1 MNVVSRAPKP
11 VLALHS
17 KPLNELSACAIVG
30 AIRDRRLTAAA
41 VMEACLARIAARE
54 PEVRAWSFLD
64 ADLARERASQADK
77 WQAAGFPLMPL
88 HGLPVGVKDVFDTSD
103 MPSEY
108 GSASLRGRRPTE
120 DADAVSVLLGAGALI
135 IGKTT
140 TSEFGMYHPSPTHNP
155 LDLSRSPGVS
165 SAGSAAAVVDNMVP
179 LALGTQHTA
188 STTLP
193 ASFCGAFAFKPSFG
207 FTSMRGSN
215 VLVPRMAHVG
225 LLARSVDDLALFA
238 GAFDSRLAAIERME
252 YPPRLGLVCGPGWE
266 TAGADALAALDRLV
280 ARLPATVTA
289 VELSPDFDMAIEV
302 VHGLLNA
309 HLASR
314 FGSVPEE
321 TFRSYC
327 APLQQG
333 IVAGRASSAT
343 DYLKLDAIADQLST
357 QAARFFVDHDVL
369 ITLSAPGEATRLEEG
384 PGSGVMS
391 MPWSLCGLPT
401 MSLPLLRGMHGL
413 PIGVQL
419 IGRRGGD
426 RSLLRAAA
434 WLSDAT
440 TTRNDVS
447 DEQA

>member
-1 MNVVSRAPKP
+1 MNVISGALE
-11 VLALHS
+11 LALYS
-17 KPLNELSACAIVG
+17 KPLTELPARTIVR
-30 AIRDRRLTAAA
+30 AIRDRRLTAAS
-41 VMEACLARIAARE
+41 VMEACLERIAARE
-54 PEVRAWSFLD
+54 PEVKAWSFLD
-64 ADLARERASQADK
+64 ADLARERAWQADK
-77 WQAAGFPLMPL
+77 WQAAGFPLTPL

-135 IGKTT
+135 IGKTS

-215 VLVPRMAHVG
+215 VLVPRMAHIG

-238 GAFDSRLAAIERME
+238 GAFDGRLGELEAIPH
-252 YPPRLGLVCGPGWE
+252 PPRLGLVCGPGWE
-266 TAGADALAALDRLV
+266 MASDAAREALDRLV
-280 ARLPATVTA
+280 AGLPATVAA
-289 VELSPDFDMAIEV
+289 VELPSDFDRAIEI

-309 HLASR
+309 HLAYR
-314 FGSVPEE
+314 FGLSPPE
-321 TFRSYC
+321 TFRNFC

-333 IVAGRASSAT
+333 IIAGRELSAM
-343 DYLKLDAIADQLST
+343 DYLKLEAMADRLSAH
-357 QAARFFVDHDVL
+357 AARLFLDHDVL
-369 ITLSAPGEATRLEEG
+369 ITLSAPGEATRLEDG

-401 MSLPLLRGMHGL
+401 MSLPLLRGANGL

-426 RSLLRAAA
+426 RNLLRVAA
-434 WLSDAT
+434 WFTDAT
-440 TTRNDVS
+440 IILKHVS
-447 DEQA
+447 SHEQA